1 MGKHSLPLT
10 STSLQTNPGPGNN
23 VNSLHTLEPWFS
35 NILLLPR
42 WLSGK
47 ESFCNAGDPSS
58 IPGSGRS
65 PGEERGCLLQYSRA
79 SLVAQMVKDS
89 PAIWETWVGSL
100 GLEDPWR
107 REWLPTIFLPGEFH
121 GQRRLAGYS
130 PWGCKELDTT
140 EQLTCHSSA
149 K

>member
-47 ESFCNAGDPSS
+47 ESACQCRRHRRQWFNPWVRKISWKRAQHATHSS
-58 IPGSGRS
+58 ILAWRIPLTEEHSGQQSIGLIRVDINLVTEHAYLQTFYSNMDGPG
-65 PGEERGCLLQYSRA
+65 
-79 SLVAQMVKDS
+79 
-89 PAIWETWVGSL
+89 
-100 GLEDPWR
+100 
-107 REWLPTIFLPGEFH
+107 
-121 GQRRLAGYS
+121 GYHN
-130 PWGCKELDTT
+130 K
-140 EQLTCHSSA
+140 
-149 K
+149 